1 MEKVD
6 ALAAL
11 AVLGQEI
18 RLDIDRLL
26 VQAGPAGLPAGQFS
40 DRLSLPS
47 ATLAFHLKELKNAK
61 LALGHR
67 TLGHRVLGAGS
78 QPARGAIWTMRRFRP
93 DPSMLCRL

>member
-67 TLGHRVLGAGS
+67 VLGAGR